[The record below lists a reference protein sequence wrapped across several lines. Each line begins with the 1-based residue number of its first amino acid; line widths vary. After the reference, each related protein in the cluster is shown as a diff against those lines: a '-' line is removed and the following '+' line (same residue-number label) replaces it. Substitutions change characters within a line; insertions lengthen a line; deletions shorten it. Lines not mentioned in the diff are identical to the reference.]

1 MHDYKFRHN
10 ELFSDKPKRTWY
22 KALLLPI
29 GLALAVGVLYG
40 IIHLVGLIGQKG
52 SEEPETDRDIIPLAL
67 PPYTQPQDR

>member
-29 GLALAVGVLYG
+29 GLALAAGACMESFTWWG
-40 IIHLVGLIGQKG
+40 
-52 SEEPETDRDIIPLAL
+52 
-67 PPYTQPQDR
+67 